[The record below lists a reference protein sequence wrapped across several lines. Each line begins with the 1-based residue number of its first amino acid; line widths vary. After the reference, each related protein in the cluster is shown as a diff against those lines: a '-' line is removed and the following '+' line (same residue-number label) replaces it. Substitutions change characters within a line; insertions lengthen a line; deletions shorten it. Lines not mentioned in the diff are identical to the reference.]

1 MEIEHRI
8 VVAGGCGKR
17 GMGSWC
23 FMGTQFQLG
32 KMQKKTVLEDL
43 VFVSIENYSRKEQW
57 NFKVI
62 GNVQEKKNSS
72 ESIMM
77 RSAKMQVPFQKWR

>member
-1 MEIEHRI
+1 MLGA
-8 VVAGGCGKR
+8 AGRGEWGVGVSWAHSFNWGRCKR
-17 GMGSWC
+17 K
-23 FMGTQFQLG
+23 T
-32 KMQKKTVLEDL
+32 TVLEDL
-43 VFVSIENYSRKEQW
+43 VFVSIENYSRKKQW